1 MSQAEDRLHRRG
13 QQNPVFIYY
22 LVAHALKVSTP
33 EEARFVDYDRDRWSR
48 LCTDLRCITGVTDG
62 PSFATSLD
70 VSNIPSV
77 LSPKMDQAQTK
88 VEAPT
93 LSGSVISPNMDQ
105 AQTKMEAPTLS
116 GGEVSGKPLVK
127 QERVKFCS
135 NDTEQD
141 RNLSFVPD
149 GYKEPSFRFQVC
161 TLLLGNDVYF
171 RFIHR

>member
-1 MSQAEDRLHRRG
+1 
-13 QQNPVFIYY
+13 
-22 LVAHALKVSTP
+22 
-33 EEARFVDYDRDRWSR
+33 
-48 LCTDLRCITGVTDG
+48 
-62 PSFATSLD
+62 
-70 VSNIPSV
+70 
-77 LSPKMDQAQTK
+77 
-88 VEAPT
+88 
-93 LSGSVISPNMDQ
+93 MDQ

-161 TLLLGNDVYF
+161 TLLLGNDVYLLPF
-171 RFIHR
+171 YSQMMLICDAYGSF